1 MQLLR
6 SLKDED
12 SEKEQAI
19 WSTTWL
25 NVTTFLLFKSLLES
39 AVLFLTV
46 SLLVRRSNPEIE
58 DWLKYYDFYYNVSI
72 RFNNFFYS
80 NYNYKL

>member
-46 SLLVRRSNPEIE
+46 SLLVRRSNPEIK
-58 DWLKYYDFYYNVSI
+58 LVYV
-72 RFNNFFYS
+72 
-80 NYNYKL
+80 YKLCLLNILNSLAGIVPFH